1 MLPDK
6 QMEVAAM
13 WRNYCAAFRAAH
25 PDQPLPKVAYKKGW
39 WVFEGPPKRGVHTSK
54 LLEMTRKLQPKTNYL
69 WLNSFGLRKAAN
81 LLSSLGLTQG
91 LAAMT
96 ITISKEGERWIARFP
111 FDWTVK
117 DIVKNAGFQ
126 WSPTEKLWWT
136 RDETIAARLDPQAA
150 YQVNAAIQMARVR
163 HATAV
168 AKILHV
174 IEHLKECLEAE
185 EKVVVFAP
193 P

>member
-1 MLPDK
+1 VVEQFWL
-6 QMEVAAM
+6 A
-13 WRNYCAAFRAAH
+13 
-25 PDQPLPKVAYKKGW
+25 
-39 WVFEGPPKRGVHTSK
+39 EGRKSAK
-54 LLEMTRKLQPKTNYL
+54 LLWLYTRTCGNDHYDQ
-69 WLNSFGLRKAAN
+69 
-81 LLSSLGLTQG
+81 QG
-91 LAAMT
+91 RGAVDSTL
-96 ITISKEGERWIARFP
+96 P